1 MALRFRHNRNE
12 NTGLSFYE
20 SDFQVLSGLPPVI
33 SDVMKNPQ
41 FRTVT
46 LALSARLAVDS
57 TLTPLQKFSV
67 TAQLSYTSDFVRDY
81 MSTTIIEDTVFTLPA
96 LDGFWVPL
104 FQRKGYDPVIA
115 RRAFIHFNDLFKAG
129 IVTKDIWKPSPK
141 SVDAA
146 EKDRSSAGSAATGN
160 KTLLY
165 VGIGAAVLLVGGIF
179 ILKRK
184 A

>member
-12 NTGLSFYE
+12 NTGLSFYQ

-33 SDVMKNPQ
+33 SDIMKNPQ
-41 FRTVT
+41 FKVVT
-46 LALSARLAVDS
+46 ASLYGRLMADS
-57 TLTPLQKFSV
+57 TLDWIKKGSIS
-67 TAQLSYTSDFVRDY
+67 AQLSYTSDFVRDY
-81 MSTTIIEDTVFTLPA
+81 MNTSIAEDKAFLLPE
-96 LDGFWVPL
+96 LDNFWVPA
-104 FQRKGYDPVIA
+104 FQRKGYDAIIA

-129 IVTKDIWKPSPK
+129 VVTKDIWKPSPK
-141 SVDAA
+141 AVDTAT
-146 EKDRSSAGSAATGN
+146 KDRSIISTVTGN

>member
-1 MALRFRHNRNE
+1 MLRFRHNRNE

-33 SDVMKNPQ
+33 SDIMKNPQ

-46 LALSARLAVDS
+46 LALSAKLAADS
-57 TLTPLQKFSV
+57 DLSPMQRISV

-81 MSTTIIEDTVFTLPA
+81 MNTSIIEDKAFLLPE
-96 LDGFWVPL
+96 LDNFWVPL
-104 FQRKGYDPVIA
+104 FQRKGYDAIIV

-129 IVTKDIWKPSPK
+129 VVTKDIWKPSAK
-141 SVDAA
+141 AVDTATK
-146 EKDRSSAGSAATGN
+146 ERSSIASAITGN